1 MMTSLIWGC
10 GILGFDEFAK
20 MLMIVNFQDAK
31 LSELESLTG
40 IRREMWCRWF
50 SGHYDISGKSLV
62 KASQAL
68 NVSPS
73 TLLEQIEKRK
83 ALRGKKNATPKN
95 VSLKT
100 A

>member
-1 MMTSLIWGC
+1 MP
-10 GILGFDEFAK
+10 
-20 MLMIVNFQDAK
+20 MIVNFQNAK

-50 SGHYDISGKSLV
+50 TGHYDISGKSLV
-62 KASQAL
+62 KASHAL

-83 ALRGKKNATPKN
+83 ALRVNQKTSEKKF
-95 VSLKT
+95 SLKT
-100 A
+100 P